1 MRPARNLPAASC
13 TSPAAGSSFASQ
25 VRAGAAVV
33 SNPLVPEIRRAGVT
47 LSRAFSS
54 PAGYSKGVRK
64 SGRLFGARRPRVR
77 LPGGESRAAPSG
89 DDRTHQIGFA
99 GLTPWRVGYTP
110 RAAERCDASN
120 GTGCPV
126 RRCGTGRKDS
136 SRVIL
141 EARNTRQGAA
151 GAHDPKDATAHQFMS
166 AGSLD
171 HAQTFRPVVRFSRW
185 ARSGSGAF
193 GVRMGIWAAGPI
205 SVLSP
210 SALEARDRASVEVGG
225 VAAA

>member
-1 MRPARNLPAASC
+1 VL
-13 TSPAAGSSFASQ
+13 
-25 VRAGAAVV
+25 
-33 SNPLVPEIRRAGVT
+33 
-47 LSRAFSS
+47 
-54 PAGYSKGVRK
+54 
-64 SGRLFGARRPRVR
+64 RRPRVR
-77 LPGGESRAAPSG
+77 LPGGESRAAPPG

-151 GAHDPKDATAHQFMS
+151 GAHDPKDATAHQFMCG
-166 AGSLD
+166 GSLTRLPNLSPRS
-171 HAQTFRPVVRFSRW
+171 AFSRW
-185 ARSGSGAF
+185 AHRGSGAF
-193 GVRMGIWAAGPI
+193 GARMGSWAAGPI
-205 SVLSP
+205 SVLSAISSCP
-210 SALEARDRASVEVGG
+210 PGCRG
-225 VAAA
+225 VASDLAPAPRRIAVQPTEREAKCGAMRSGAELRGGWAVLGSNQ